1 MNEIEDMLRDKN
13 YSGMEV
19 IDMIEFLDIIEI
31 LQNPMIDSI
40 ISNMY
45 FGPYERELFIKKST
59 WYKIIDEQINALPG
73 TEPIIVK
80 AFKLFEI
87 GNSFKQFIKYLK
99 NQTKLYRICKS
110 KSK

>member
-1 MNEIEDMLRDKN
+1 M
-13 YSGMEV
+13 
-19 IDMIEFLDIIEI
+19 
-31 LQNPMIDSI
+31 
-40 ISNMY
+40 
-45 FGPYERELFIKKST
+45 KKSL
-59 WYKIIDEQINALPG
+59 IIKVLLVFIMNSFLFKLFLYFLINALPG